1 MKELLFFVTIFLA
14 NIIQGIT
21 GFAGT
26 ILAMPFGIM
35 LMGYDVAK
43 PVLNVLGLLSG
54 IYVFLGNRRYVNR
67 KELKQI
73 VVIMVIGIFAGM
85 GLKQFVGT
93 GETIL
98 YQTLGIFV
106 ILLAMHG
113 LYRMLAVRNKQE
125 EEEQNGQKEHRL
137 RDFLLLTTAGIV
149 HGIFVSGGPL
159 LIGYLTGRI
168 SDKRSFRATISTVW
182 ILLNTII
189 MIGDIH
195 AGMWNKDNLCIL
207 GISFPVLAAGMF
219 AGGKMYQSMSQRFFM
234 ILTYVLLM
242 ISGATLLCR

>member
-1 MKELLFFVTIFLA
+1 MKEFFFFLTIFLA

-35 LMGYDVAK
+35 LMGYDVTK

-54 IYVFLGNRRYVNR
+54 IYVFLGNREHVNW
-67 KELKQI
+67 KELKRI
-73 VVIMVIGIFAGM
+73 VLVMVIGIFAGM
-85 GLKQFVGT
+85 GLKNFVGT
-93 GETIL
+93 NQMIL
-98 YQTLGIFV
+98 YQALGIFV
-106 ILLAMHG
+106 ILLAVYG
-113 LYRMLAVRNKQE
+113 LYRMLAAGKKQE
-125 EEEQNGQKEHRL
+125 EDGQKEHRL
-137 RDFLLLTTAGIV
+137 KDFLLLTMAGIV

-189 MIGDIH
+189 LIGDIH

-207 GISFPVLAAGMF
+207 GISFPVLMAGMF
-219 AGGKMYQSMSQRFFM
+219 VGGKLYRIMSQKFFM
-234 ILTYVLLM
+234 ILTYVLLFV
-242 ISGATLLCR
+242 SGVTLFCK

>member
-1 MKELLFFVTIFLA
+1 
-14 NIIQGIT
+14 
-21 GFAGT
+21 
-26 ILAMPFGIM
+26 
-35 LMGYDVAK
+35 
-43 PVLNVLGLLSG
+43 
-54 IYVFLGNRRYVNR
+54 
-67 KELKQI
+67 
-73 VVIMVIGIFAGM
+73 
-85 GLKQFVGT
+85 
-93 GETIL
+93 
-98 YQTLGIFV
+98 
-106 ILLAMHG
+106 MHG
-113 LYRMLAVRNKQE
+113 LYRMLAVRNRQ
-125 EEEQNGQKEHRL
+125 EEQNGQKAHRL
-137 RDFLLLTTAGIV
+137 RDFLLLITAGIV

-219 AGGKMYQSMSQRFFM
+219 SGEKLYQCMSQRFFM